1 MYELNHHSLET
12 TIRGIRTFANNAATF
27 IAVKTVSKQTATS
40 STYVGQWKPGHTPTV
55 SSPSQVPAF
64 PTSKRQLDHEWEQ
77 NRKDLERLINYRL
90 FESAET
96 IQRRGLQIKEEL
108 SSEHGVLF
116 TQEEQDEMEEQLA
129 DILIECKVEGST
141 EKAVSLLERKLS
153 EDHSG
158 ERVTQHPNSPR
169 ALPSSSSS
177 LSPQRRLSF
186 HCKLGRLY
194 KETNHLDHAH
204 EHLRKAFND
213 YAEETP
219 QDIQKIRQVGM
230 ELLELYDYRVEFG
243 DTEHRPISMSQ
254 KEAFK
259 TELHGLIGQPLEQP
273 RPTCDKA
280 LAWCEKEGITVSLEN
295 DGPRFDAID
304 EEGSSPLHRAAESCD
319 DELALQQ
326 MMDNCDTLESRDAS
340 DDTPLLVA
348 VSSSNTKALAVLLQ
362 KGASVKVRDS
372 QQQTPLHRS
381 QKPAVTKFLLHHRLR
396 RASTITTGPLGGCGD
411 DAARR
416 HSASSSSSTTFT
428 TSPPASIVIADQ
440 DLDIDAQ
447 DSHRKTALYLACS
460 QGREKTV
467 GLLLQAR
474 ADPNIAAHEST
485 PLSIAIESQARAYTR
500 DPKKKVNIV
509 AALVARGADPE
520 PGREALRASGAARGM
535 QKGVL
540 KALEGPVQP
549 PPRRDS
555 GYQPSLSSIASGKP
569 QLDHLEFGPDWSAG
583 FGGKPEG

>member
-12 TIRGIRTFANNAATF
+12 TIRGIRTFANNAAAF
-27 IAVKTVSKQTATS
+27 VAVKSGSRTTATS
-40 STYVGQWKPGHTPTV
+40 TRYVGQWKPGHAPTV
-55 SSPSQVPAF
+55 SSTSQVPAF

-90 FESAET
+90 FESAEK

-116 TQEEQDEMEEQLA
+116 MQEEQDEMEEQLA

-141 EKAVSLLERKLS
+141 EKAVSLLEKKLS
-153 EDHSG
+153 IGHSED
-158 ERVTQHPNSPR
+158 VNTQHPNSPM
-169 ALPSSSSS
+169 ALPSSS
-177 LSPQRRLSF
+177 LSRQRRLSF

-194 KETNHLDHAH
+194 KETNHLDHAQ
-204 EHLRKAFND
+204 EHFRKAFND
-213 YAEETP
+213 YADETP
-219 QDIQKIRQVGM
+219 RDIHKIRQVGM
-230 ELLELYDYRVEFG
+230 ELLELYDYRLEFG
-243 DTEHRPISMSQ
+243 DTEHRPVSLSQ

-259 TELHGLIGQPLEQP
+259 TELHAVTGQPLEEP

-280 LAWCEKEGITVSLEN
+280 LAWCEKEGIVVSLED
-295 DGPRFDAID
+295 DGPRFDLPD
-304 EEGSSPLHRAAESCD
+304 EEGSSPLHRAAERCD

-326 MMDNCDTLESRDAS
+326 MMDNSDTLESLDAS
-340 DDTPLLVA
+340 GDTPLLAA

-362 KGASVKVRDS
+362 KGASVKVRDM

-396 RASTITTGPLGGCGD
+396 RASTMTSGFFGHD
-411 DAARR
+411 AAARR

-428 TSPPASIVIADQ
+428 TSPPASIIADQ

-485 PLSIAIESQARAYTR
+485 PLSIAIESQARSYTR

-509 AALVARGADPE
+509 AELVARGADPE
-520 PGREALRASGAARGM
+520 PGRLALRASGAARGM
-535 QKGVL
+535 QKEVL
-540 KALEGPVQP
+540 KALEGPVQR
-549 PPRRDS
+549 PRRDS

-583 FGGKPEG
+583 FGGNPEG

>member
-12 TIRGIRTFANNAATF
+12 TIRGIRTFANNAAAF
-27 IAVKTVSKQTATS
+27 VAVKSVSRTTATS
-40 STYVGQWKPGHTPTV
+40 TRYVGQWKPGHAPTV
-55 SSPSQVPAF
+55 SSTSQVPAF

-90 FESAET
+90 FESAEK

-108 SSEHGVLF
+108 SSEHGVAF
-116 TQEEQDEMEEQLA
+116 IQEEQDEMEEQLA

-141 EKAVSLLERKLS
+141 EKAVCLLEKKLS
-153 EDHSG
+153 GDHHED
-158 ERVTQHPNSPR
+158 RTTQHPDSPP
-169 ALPSSSSS
+169 ALASSS
-177 LSPQRRLSF
+177 LSRQRRLSF

-194 KETNHLDHAH
+194 KETNHLDHAQ

-213 YAEETP
+213 YADETP
-219 QDIQKIRQVGM
+219 RDIHKIRQVGM
-230 ELLELYDYRVEFG
+230 ELLELYDYRLEFG
-243 DTEHRPISMSQ
+243 DTEHRPVSLSQ

-259 TELHGLIGQPLEQP
+259 TELHTVIGQPLEQP
-273 RPTCDKA
+273 RPTCDRA
-280 LAWCEKEGITVSLEN
+280 LAWCEKEGIAVSLED
-295 DGPRFDAID
+295 DGPRFDLPD
-304 EEGSSPLHRAAESCD
+304 EEGSSPLHRAAEKCD

-326 MMDNCDTLESRDAS
+326 MMDNSDTLESLDGS
-340 DDTPLLVA
+340 GDTPLLVA

-362 KGASVKVRDS
+362 KGASVKVRDM

-381 QKPAVTKFLLHHRLR
+381 QKPVVTKFLLHHRLR
-396 RASTITTGPLGGCGD
+396 RASTMTSGPFGGYGD

-416 HSASSSSSTTFT
+416 HSAASSSSSTTFT
-428 TSPPASIVIADQ
+428 TSPPASIIAEQ

-460 QGREKTV
+460 QGRDKTV

-500 DPKKKVNIV
+500 DPKRKVDIV

-520 PGREALRASGAARGM
+520 PGRLALRASGAARGM
-535 QKGVL
+535 QKEVTR
-540 KALEGPVQP
+540 ALEGRVQ

-555 GYQPSLSSIASGKP
+555 GYQPSLSSIASDKP